1 MAAASNYPNWLL
13 ILVVLATLLDIEPL
27 RSENEPLKGL
37 KGPPLPNA
45 NFLVADLDL
54 FALFDA

>member
-1 MAAASNYPNWLL
+1 M
-13 ILVVLATLLDIEPL
+13 LDMEPL
-27 RSENEPLKGL
+27 RSENEPLSGL

-54 FALFDA
+54 FVLLYA